1 MAEQLTPPTTPDA
14 RGSGLLH
21 SSVVVGAATMT
32 SRVLGLVRDVVL
44 AALIGASS
52 NADAFFVAFKI
63 PNFLRRLFAEGA
75 FAQAF
80 IPVLAE
86 TREEGGLQ
94 AVKAL
99 TDRVAGVL
107 GGTLLLL
114 TALTI
119 MAAPVVAVIFAPG
132 FSRDA
137 AKLALTAE
145 LIRLT
150 FPYLFLI
157 SMTGFAGAVLNAY
170 GRFAVP
176 AFTPV
181 LLNLSLISAAL
192 FVAPLMQ
199 EPVHALA
206 LGVLIAGL
214 LQLLFQLPFLYG
226 LELLPRPRW
235 DTQASGVRRILT
247 LMVPALFG
255 VSVSQI
261 NLLLDTVLA
270 SLLPAGSVSWLYYSD
285 RLTELPLG
293 VFAIAIATVILPAL
307 SSQQALA
314 QASGEQGDRA
324 RDVFAATLH
333 WAIRCVMFIALPA
346 TLALLILADPIL
358 STLFQYGAFGAA
370 DVEKAGYSLRAY
382 TLGLTAFMLVKVL
395 APGFYARQDMKTPVR
410 IGIIAMVAN
419 MVMNPLFI
427 FPLMWWFDLGH
438 VGLAV
443 ATSLSAWLNAGLLY
457 RGLNREGVLRVPDD
471 GSGYGLMLM
480 IGLGTMGFVLWL
492 LTPELSWWLNGGMT
506 ERVVAM
512 SGLVVAGVLGYVL
525 PLYAMGLRLHQFRS
539 PNQ

>member
-32 SRVLGLVRDVVL
+32 SRVLGLVRDVVM

-170 GRFAVP
+170 GRFA
-176 AFTPV
+176 
-181 LLNLSLISAAL
+181 
-192 FVAPLMQ
+192 
-199 EPVHALA
+199 
-206 LGVLIAGL
+206 
-214 LQLLFQLPFLYG
+214 
-226 LELLPRPRW
+226 
-235 DTQASGVRRILT
+235 
-247 LMVPALFG
+247 
-255 VSVSQI
+255 
-261 NLLLDTVLA
+261 
-270 SLLPAGSVSWLYYSD
+270 
-285 RLTELPLG
+285 
-293 VFAIAIATVILPAL
+293 
-307 SSQQALA
+307 
-314 QASGEQGDRA
+314 
-324 RDVFAATLH
+324 
-333 WAIRCVMFIALPA
+333 
-346 TLALLILADPIL
+346 
-358 STLFQYGAFGAA
+358 
-370 DVEKAGYSLRAY
+370 
-382 TLGLTAFMLVKVL
+382 
-395 APGFYARQDMKTPVR
+395 
-410 IGIIAMVAN
+410 
-419 MVMNPLFI
+419 
-427 FPLMWWFDLGH
+427 
-438 VGLAV
+438 
-443 ATSLSAWLNAGLLY
+443 
-457 RGLNREGVLRVPDD
+457 
-471 GSGYGLMLM
+471 
-480 IGLGTMGFVLWL
+480 
-492 LTPELSWWLNGGMT
+492 
-506 ERVVAM
+506 
-512 SGLVVAGVLGYVL
+512 
-525 PLYAMGLRLHQFRS
+525 
-539 PNQ
+539 